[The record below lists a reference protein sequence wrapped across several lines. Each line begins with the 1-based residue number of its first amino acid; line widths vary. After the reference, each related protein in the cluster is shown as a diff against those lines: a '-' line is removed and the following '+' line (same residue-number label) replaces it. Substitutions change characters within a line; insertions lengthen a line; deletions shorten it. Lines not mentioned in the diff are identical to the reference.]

1 MTDRRIRDLHRLLE
15 AEAEPY
21 GASVKIEPTAG
32 GHLRGVFSVG
42 ERQVFIITSFSPSS
56 TWRVH
61 RHVRADARRALR
73 SLTI

>member
-1 MTDRRIRDLHRLLE
+1 MTDRRIRDLYRLLE

-32 GHLRGVFSVG
+32 GHLRGVFSIG
-42 ERQVFIITSFSPSS
+42 ACQVFIITSLSPS

-73 SLTI
+73 SLTT